1 MIRNQKE
8 EVEGVCILV
17 DIVVAEHYICR
28 LAILVRDRDGNYTTT
43 IVGEANLHAVGIL
56 EGN

>member
-1 MIRNQKE
+1 MD
-8 EVEGVCILV
+8 V
-17 DIVVAEHYICR
+17 VVAEHYICR